1 MTSDLEAHFRQRL
14 QDSGL
19 LPFFDEHS
27 QFLEFPS
34 GFFVD
39 VVVKDGTKLPEFRR
53 VVDQIRAEAPGRLD
67 AIVRAIWEVEK
78 VGDPEPAHAA
88 DGGLRAAE
96 RYPVELRSGAAHQQA
111 WVEVTL
117 LAKLSFRDHGIKGEE
132 IRNIVGEF
140 VNEQLE
146 KGGASYWDPVRS
158 PNLEISGDTARQIVS
173 RSLLGKKAV

>member
-1 MTSDLEAHFRQRL
+1 MMGDMETRFRQKL

-19 LPFFDEHS
+19 FLFFDEHS

-39 VVVKDGTKLPEFRR
+39 LVVKDGTKLPEFRR
-53 VVDQIRAEAPGRLD
+53 LVDQIRAEAPERLD
-67 AIVRAIWEVEK
+67 AIIRAIWEVEK
-78 VGDPEPAHAA
+78 IGDPEPAYAA

-96 RYPVELRSGAAHQQA
+96 RYPVELKSGAAHQHA

-132 IRNIVGEF
+132 IRNIVDEF
-140 VNEQLE
+140 VNEQLR
-146 KGGASYWDPVRS
+146 KGGASYWDPVRA
-158 PNLEISGDTARQIVS
+158 PNLEISEDTA
-173 RSLLGKKAV
+173 